1 MKSIRLL
8 AGVILVVTMLA
19 LSSSP
24 AMAQRSVSASDHGYA
39 GQVVV
44 VKIGAETT
52 SGYQI
57 YLFLS
62 GNGLANEVNSTI
74 LENGKVFSI
83 DPRFDSELAVNLPA
97 DLETGYYYIK
107 VLDGSSF
114 YLSNRIW
121 VVNLYN

>member
-1 MKSIRLL
+1 MKSIHLL
-8 AGVILVVTMLA
+8 AGVILVVTLLA

-24 AMAQRSVSASDHGYA
+24 AMAHRAVSASDHGYA

-44 VKIGAETT
+44 VKIGVGTT

-57 YLFLS
+57 YLFVS
-62 GNGLANEVNSTI
+62 ENGLANEVNSTI
-74 LENGKVFSI
+74 LENGRVFLV
-83 DPRFDSELAVNLPA
+83 DPRFDSEVAVTLPA

-107 VLDGSSF
+107 VLDGSAF

-121 VVNLYN
+121 VVNIYN